1 MEKRTKLPK
10 AALEFFRKQGHI
22 GGKTRAERLSARERT
37 EQARKAVNARW
48 EKFRKNSEK
57 KGSEK

>member
-1 MEKRTKLPK
+1 MSKPTKLPK

-22 GGKTRAERLSARERT
+22 GGKRRAERLSAKERS

-48 EKFRKNSEK
+48 KKYRENSENNP
-57 KGSEK
+57 EK